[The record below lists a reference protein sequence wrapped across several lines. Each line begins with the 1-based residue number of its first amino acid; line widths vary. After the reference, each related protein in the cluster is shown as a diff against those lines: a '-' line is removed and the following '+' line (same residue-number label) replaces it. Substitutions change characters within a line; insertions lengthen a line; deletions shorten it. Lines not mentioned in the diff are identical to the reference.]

1 MSNCNSDGCPIDHD
15 GMCLEDDCFSSVVA
29 PFTVSADVLREL
41 KAGHGLDSCG
51 SHLEADAQLEVRL
64 CASSSG
70 GIPFVEQAAR
80 VADAS
85 QPGGTTIEDLVELD
99 DGYSRGEPPSPNT
112 AANLCRSNTSASIH
126 AMLRVSKQEREELIS
141 TRRKLMDVLNFMKQ
155 KGYSEEQML
164 ADLVDDGFLR
174 PLCERDDYGLPDLG
188 SKLRSSTD
196 IPAKKDPVDQVL
208 DKSPELNPFT
218 DKMKAKVPGD
228 VPEGLA
234 QGHLDSSPPPQVPV
248 VNKPVQDKPK
258 LGEKSWSQVLNG
270 STSKAPPISFDFIK
284 ESVGVK
290 KISPPKEVLQ
300 RGNERFK
307 FCLVGSFS
315 KGHLTY
321 AKVAAF
327 AHQFWASKGLI
338 HVSQKDS
345 HTFIFKFKE
354 ENDMNSI
361 LAKGTWFIER
371 RPMILHC

>member
-1 MSNCNSDGCPIDHD
+1 MPIWHQL
-15 GMCLEDDCFSSVVA
+15 GLWIN
-29 PFTVSADVLREL
+29 L
-41 KAGHGLDSCG
+41 K
-51 SHLEADAQLEVRL
+51 R
-64 CASSSG
+64 
-70 GIPFVEQAAR
+70 AAR

-284 ESVGVK
+284 ESVGACPRASKHWVPK
-290 KISPPKEVLQ
+290 APPSAKGINSNGRDNPPPDLSEAPEAGIDTPKEPPLAEEEQTSQNIHEPTVADETWTTVTKRKKKEASPVKPVSLPEKSVTGQTPSAAPISSNLPIYSALSRSLSRNQ
-300 RGNERFK
+300 RK
-307 FCLVGSFS
+307 
-315 KGHLTY
+315 K
-321 AKVAAF
+321 AKNSGGKPPS
-327 AHQFWASKGLI
+327 AH
-338 HVSQKDS
+338 H
-345 HTFIFKFKE
+345 
-354 ENDMNSI
+354 
-361 LAKGTWFIER
+361 
-371 RPMILHC
+371 